1 MFKHEDDRRSLIELT
16 NGEYKACKVVVAKR
30 DCVLGDH
37 YHQGK
42 DERFLL
48 VMGHATEV
56 VLGDEVLR
64 GVESPA
70 EWRVPR
76 GTYHR
81 FTLTAGSVLVGVMSE
96 AFNHADDFVGHP
108 GASSVGVAGVG

>member
-16 NGEYKACKVVVAKR
+16 NGEYKACKVVVTKR

-48 VMGHATEV
+48 TLGYASEV
-56 VLGDEVLR
+56 VLGDDVLR
-64 GVESPA
+64 GVAAPA
-70 EWRVPR
+70 EWSVPR
-76 GTYHR
+76 GMYHR
-81 FTLTAGSVLVGVMSE
+81 FTLSAGSVLVGVMSE
-96 AFNHADDFVGHP
+96 AYEEGDERSGRP
-108 GASSVGVAGVG
+108 GACGEVLRG

>member
-56 VLGDEVLR
+56 VLGDDVLR
-64 GVESPA
+64 GVDAPA
-70 EWRVPR
+70 EWWVPR

-81 FTLTAGSVLVGVMSE
+81 FSLTAGSVLVGVMSE
-96 AFNHADDFVGHP
+96 TYEEGDERQGQP
-108 GASSVGVAGVG
+108 

>member
-1 MFKHEDDRRSLIELT
+1 MFKHEDDRRSLMELT
-16 NGEYKACKVVVAKR
+16 NGEYKACKVVVTKR

-48 VMGHATEV
+48 VLGHASEV

-64 GVESPA
+64 GVVAPA
-70 EWRVPR
+70 EWHVPR

-81 FTLTAGSVLVGVMSE
+81 FTLSAGSVLVGVMSE
-96 AFNHADDFVGHP
+96 VYEEVDERQGVPHAN
-108 GASSVGVAGVG
+108 